1 MQPVPFNA
9 AGQIALIQ
17 TEGLERTRNESLRV
31 EFANCVTNSQI
42 ATLRWASDRS
52 VLLNLPDFVR
62 TLLRLPSRPDKVES
76 LEVNMFSL
84 NRKDDQVPRAMGRR
98 SFLIGAGAVAA
109 ALAYGYL
116 QRSEPARAAEAT
128 SDLPKQV
135 SIVEFSDSGQRK
147 TVMSL
152 PTVTKTEDEWRK
164 QLSPDSF
171 EVTRRAATESP
182 YTNENPNK
190 HAKGVFRCICC
201 DTALF
206 DSSTKFESGTG
217 WPSFWA
223 PIAKENILETTDNS
237 FGVVRTAVSCRRCDA
252 HLGHVFDD
260 GPPPT
265 GLRYCMNSV
274 AMRFAKAS

>member
-1 MQPVPFNA
+1 MV
-9 AGQIALIQ
+9 
-17 TEGLERTRNESLRV
+17 
-31 EFANCVTNSQI
+31 
-42 ATLRWASDRS
+42 SDRS
-52 VLLNLPDFVR
+52 TLLNLHDFVR
-62 TLLRLPSRPDKVES
+62 SLLRLPLRPDKVES
-76 LEVNMFSL
+76 AEVNMFSL
-84 NRKDDQVPRAMGRR
+84 NRKEDQLPSAMGRR
-98 SFLIGAGAVAA
+98 SFLIGGGAAAA
-109 ALAYGYL
+109 ALAYAYL

-128 SDLPKQV
+128 SDLPKKV

-147 TVMSL
+147 TVVSV
-152 PTVTKTEDEWRK
+152 PTVVKTEDEWRK

-182 YTNENPNK
+182 YTNENPNE

-223 PIAKENILETTDNS
+223 PIAKENILETTDDS
-237 FGVVRTAVSCRRCDA
+237 FGMVRTAVSCRRCDA